1 MRSSHSLFR
10 FIITLPIITALACN
24 AFTGDAVTD
33 SPTVTTTAASSPT
46 VTIAATSSTLGGRF
60 PQQPTPEPS
69 STVQHLTRP
78 SNPPVPAQVIY
89 DCPTGPY
96 VTQGQTVQ
104 PLGGCESYALDFYER
119 PFSADA
125 QDKFYPDLDILN
137 ATLGR
142 DTSWIYFQIDLFA
155 LRPEINALTAY
166 YGIEI
171 DSDLDGRADYLI
183 WSAAPTIKVGK
194 EWGVDGV
201 QVWADSNK
209 DVGNEQPRNPDPPQK
224 GDGFDQLIFN
234 GGAGADPDAA
244 WARVDPNYPLRVQ
257 IAFKR
262 SLIGNPEKFQ
272 WRALTEQGNTDL
284 SQWYHHDVFTEAEAG
299 SPYLSDPNFPIKGIF
314 ESDNTCR
321 LIFGVDS
328 AGEPGLCGRVSIA
341 TPGITPTAT
350 QPRATSTR
358 PVATTPARATS
369 TPTSTRRPTSTP
381 TQTAT
386 LSRVTN
392 TPTATLPCKFGDRI
406 CALTATHAAKAA
418 ADDGKPPQIDQ
429 LAASRSSTN
438 VTLQAF
444 VTDNGQAGVEKVS
457 MTYTY
462 TNTSNV
468 VVNGTQNAY
477 FTLIGT
483 PKSGF
488 WNVNLTNVKAGT
500 PVIFSATATDF
511 AGHSTTAGPVTK
523 TP

>member
-1 MRSSHSLFR
+1 MNRSH
-10 FIITLPIITALACN
+10 PIIRVIVIIPMIAALACN

-33 SPTVTTTAASSPT
+33 SPTITSATAT
-46 VTIAATSSTLGGRF
+46 GAATSSTSGGRF

-78 SNPPVPAQVIY
+78 TSPPVPAQVIY
-89 DCPTGPY
+89 DCSTGPF

-104 PLGGCESYALDFYER
+104 PLGGCESYALDLYER
-119 PFSADA
+119 PFNADA
-125 QDKFYPDLDILN
+125 QDKFYPDLDILA

-142 DTSWIYFQIDLFA
+142 DTNWFYFQMDLFA
-155 LRPEINALTAY
+155 LRPEINSLTAY

-201 QVWADSNK
+201 QVWADANN
-209 DVGNEQPRNPDPPQK
+209 DVGNELPQQPDPPQK
-224 GDGFDQLIFN
+224 GNGFEQLLFN
-234 GGAGADPDAA
+234 GGLGADPDAA
-244 WARVDPNYPLRVQ
+244 WARIDPVYPLRVQ

-262 SLIGNPEKFQ
+262 SLIGNAEKFI
-272 WRALTEQGNTDL
+272 WRALSEQGNTDL
-284 SQWYHHDVFTEAEAG
+284 SAWYHHDNFTEAEAG

-314 ESDNTCR
+314 ENDTTCR
-321 LIFGVDS
+321 LIFGADS
-328 AGEPGLCGRVSIA
+328 AGEPGLCGRIAVA
-341 TPGITPTAT
+341 TPGVTPSAT
-350 QPRATSTR
+350 QPPPTSTR

-369 TPTSTRRPTSTP
+369 TRTSTRPPTSTMTSTRP
-381 TQTAT
+381 
-386 LSRVTN
+386 
-392 TPTATLPCKFGDRI
+392 PTATPPRVLPTHTPTRPCAINDRP
-406 CALTATHAAKAA
+406 CVLTATHAAQAA

-429 LAASRSSTN
+429 LSASRSGNN
-438 VTLQAF
+438 VTLQIF

-468 VVNGTQNAY
+468 VINGTQNAY

-500 PVIFSATATDF
+500 SVTFSATATDF
-511 AGHSTTAGPVTK
+511 AGHSTTAGPTTK